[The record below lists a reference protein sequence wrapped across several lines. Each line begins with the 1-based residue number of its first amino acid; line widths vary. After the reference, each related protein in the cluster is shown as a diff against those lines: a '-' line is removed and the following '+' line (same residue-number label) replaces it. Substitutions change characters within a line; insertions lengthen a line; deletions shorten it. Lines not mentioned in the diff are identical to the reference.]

1 MQNLNEHYV
10 TSADGLI
17 YDAGFPVEFDT
28 VTIAL
33 TPGTAGVIA
42 KGQVIDR
49 VEDEGEIFTITTEP
63 EDFSYAPHATS
74 GDVFAIAA
82 DNESYDAAAD
92 EVTVPIIVSGNVKTS
107 KIVTDVDLTDA
118 DVLRFRELGINL
130 R

>member
-49 VEDEGEIFTITTEP
+49 VEDEGEI
-63 EDFSYAPHATS
+63 SYAPHATS